1 MSTSPIIN
9 ASPRARLLGFKD
21 ESGRVVAPES
31 ESVPLHL
38 AHVFFFAERAIEE
51 PLLLPGSQLT
61 SIYGDKTFELRGPF
75 VTHAV
80 PLIKALV
87 EPGTYVMAQALVPED
102 AGPAS
107 TLCLYL
113 DLLPTQVEQ
122 YERNTD
128 GTYKTDSAGKKI
140 PTGTKVAGYVGKWIV
155 APIGYGLTGEAK
167 PTGLGQGLPRVGTM
181 VSTDATPVQS
191 TLYPI
196 HELQVPWRGG
206 SGNNQGLRAY
216 AASSRSSVPVNEEV
230 VADQNTVLY
239 RFQFVRRN
247 DATSSA
253 NVVKTIDDAEYVEF
267 SYKKGA
273 IDTSVD
279 KDLFVGN
286 ILLPSYNDDG
296 KASGTSPVFGP
307 FGKQHVY
314 YGNIETVLKMIY
326 ATEKDFTV
334 LPDTDDG
341 YHAVNFF
348 SASDIDGVPYHT
360 FQLLS
365 TLDGGVNLNETA
377 TFFAEGG
384 SNGTMN
390 FETFDKLVANQ
401 LSNYGDLE
409 WNFYN
414 SAYYPQTHLYDS
426 GFTLETK
433 KLFFKV
439 LGRRKDIAV
448 TLSTQDVSRP
458 LNTAA
463 EESSVA
469 AALRSAALLYPESE
483 LYGTGVCR
491 ATIVGQAGTWAA
503 GGYDNIV
510 PLSVDMAYKRSAH
523 QGAANGVYNKDALYT
538 AYPQNLVTKVIDVNL
553 PFKNEKVR
561 NKDWTNGLVWA
572 QTFDRRSLQ
581 FPGIQTVYEDDTSIL
596 NSDPIMLSCV
606 YLQRICENAWR
617 KLTGTTD
624 LDEAEFKDKSDKMI
638 RADVADRFGGLII
651 VEPDT
656 FFTPDDS
663 ARGYSWSTR
672 VNVYGANMRT
682 VGSYTIVPQRIEDLE
697 E

>member
-61 SIYGDKTFELRGPF
+61 SIYGDKTFELRSPF

-113 DLLPTQVEQ
+113 DLLPTQITQ

-128 GTYKTDSAGKKI
+128 GTYKTDATGKKI
-140 PTGTKVAGYVGKWIV
+140 ATGTKLPGFQGKWIV
-155 APIGYGLTGEAK
+155 APIGYGLTEK

-181 VSTDATPVQS
+181 VSSDATPVQS

-196 HELQVPWRGG
+196 HELQVPWRGA

-216 AASSRSSVPVNEEV
+216 AATSRSTVPVNEEV
-230 VADQNTVLY
+230 VADQKTALY
-239 RFQFVRRN
+239 RFQLVSRK
-247 DATSSA
+247 DATSSP
-253 NVVKTIDDAEYVEF
+253 NVAKTIGDDEYVEF

-279 KDLFVGN
+279 KDLFVDN
-286 ILLPSYNDDG
+286 ILLPSYNDNG
-296 KASGTSPVFGP
+296 ISSGTTPVFGP
-307 FGKQHVY
+307 FGKQHIY
-314 YGNIETVLKMIY
+314 HGNIETVLKLIY
-326 ATEKDFTV
+326 ASEKDYTT
-334 LPDTDDG
+334 LPEGDEAF
-341 YHAVNFF
+341 HAVNFF
-348 SASDIDGVPYHT
+348 GATDIDGAPYYT

-384 SNGTMN
+384 SDGTMT

-401 LSNYGDLE
+401 LTNYGDLE
-409 WNFYN
+409 YNFYN
-414 SAYYPQTHLYDS
+414 TAVYPQTHIYDS
-426 GFTLETK
+426 GFTIETK

-439 LGRRKDIAV
+439 LGRRKGIAV
-448 TLSTQDVSRP
+448 TVSTQDVSRP

-469 AALRSAALLYPESE
+469 AALRSTALLYPESE
-483 LYGTGVCR
+483 LYGTGACR

-503 GGYDNIV
+503 GGYDGIV
-510 PLSVDMAYKRSAH
+510 PLTVDLAYKRSAH
-523 QGAANGVYNKDALYT
+523 QGAANGVYNKNALYT

-553 PFKNEKVR
+553 PFKNEKIR
-561 NKDWTNGLVWA
+561 NKDWANGLVWA
-572 QTFDRRSLQ
+572 QSFDRRVVQ
-581 FPGIQTVYEDDTSIL
+581 YPGIQTVYEDDTSIL

-682 VGSYTIVPQRIEDLE
+682 IGSYTIVPQRIEDLVE
-697 E
+697 